1 MANPRKFSEKI
12 ALHNQKQAEETAAFE
27 QIMREVSDATSKVP
41 KQHLLINQS
50 LGSYRGGSLPNVN
63 HIGSNS
69 VDLKVGKRKINQ
81 LFLLI
86 NEWCLIMDVKEKKIL
101 LKLKECHEAQFI
113 FLFKKLSFP
122 EDFLSKNYSTY
133 SYNVWG

>member
-1 MANPRKFSEKI
+1 KTKAAIMANPRKFSEKI

-41 KQHLLINQS
+41 KQQHLLINQS

-69 VDLKVGKRKINQ
+69 VDLKVGFPGTFTKRKPV
-81 LFLLI
+81 
-86 NEWCLIMDVKEKKIL
+86 ETEKSL
-101 LKLKECHEAQFI
+101 Q
-113 FLFKKLSFP
+113 
-122 EDFLSKNYSTY
+122 N
-133 SYNVWG
+133 